1 MDKNN
6 TILYNIMYQDGKA
19 SQLIPALKYAGNA
32 LPKRFDKKGE
42 TISLDLNHTVDTIRV
57 QCSSPHVKTTVT
69 KDRITI
75 TFEPNVHSSA
85 TREARIYV
93 YRCDA
98 SGCHRFLQFV
108 IHQD

>member
-42 TISLDLNHTVDTIRV
+42 TI
-57 QCSSPHVKTTVT
+57 
-69 KDRITI
+69 
-75 TFEPNVHSSA
+75 
-85 TREARIYV
+85 
-93 YRCDA
+93 
-98 SGCHRFLQFV
+98 
-108 IHQD
+108 